1 LPSWLNYLARPLE
14 FKFQICAIAFWSAP
28 ALWSFSQAKRRSKAP
43 EGRRTP
49 KRCRD
54 FLHPRLT
61 REFMKRLLFIFLLAL
76 STTHAQ
82 TVDYTKQIVPL
93 WESYCIDCHSADDPD
108 GEFVLDTFAALMKG
122 GKEGTAITA
131 GKGSESM
138 LVKFL
143 EGRSGRGGKNE
154 FMPPGKR
161 EKLKPEEIALIKAWI
176 DAGAKGP
183 VIAESKPM
191 PKEVITPKIVPTV
204 PPKRSIQ
211 AVAFSPK
218 VQFIAAG
225 RYGEVELLNPVTRAV
240 IRKLTGIKGKA
251 NAVAFS
257 PEGDTVYAAGG
268 EAGIVGIVQSWKTSD
283 GTPLRSF
290 TGHTDAVYALAVSP
304 DGKLIATG
312 AYDQKIRLWDTATG
326 KEVALL
332 KGHNGA
338 VNGLSFRPD
347 GKVLASASADRTVKL
362 WSIPTG
368 LRLETL
374 SQPTKEQTSVVFSAD
389 GKQLFAAGGDNRIRL
404 WNISADAKEGT
415 NKIVTSRFAHEGGI
429 LRLALSMDGRLLAST
444 STDKSLKLW
453 SAADLI
459 EKLPLEKQ
467 PDWSSALAF
476 TDKAQLVA
484 GRIDGSVSVYES
496 TTGKTVMAPSPV
508 KPAAAKKAIAKAAMT
523 AKPTITTITPRGL
536 HSGMEQQLIITG
548 KELAN
553 ATVQFADARL
563 KPVVDAAAS
572 SPTKL
577 VFKVNV
583 PADLPRGGYEVS
595 ARTAQGETE
604 KVKLHADDIAPTT
617 SIAADFKAAPVV
629 VKKLPASLW
638 GTLTEIGQHDA
649 YRFTAKAGEEL
660 VLDLAVAQIGSA
672 AKSPALEIM
681 DMNRTVLAVNRGLD
695 SGSDPFLAWKAP
707 ADGDYLV
714 FASNTTMDGS
724 AGHSYRL
731 TIGALAYVTAWSPLT
746 AQIGKD
752 VKVTLIGH
760 HLDGKDAVMMKADK
774 EGVMPVPLNDRA
786 LRFRSMPVLRLSGL
800 AQTDEIEGN
809 DDLAKAQVVILPVTI
824 HGGLESPGDG
834 GKADIDHFA
843 FDAKK
848 GQTWIL
854 ETLAD
859 QAGSPADTKLDL
871 LDSKGQPVPRV
882 LLQAVRD
889 SYNNFRSVDANNP
902 DIRLQNWEEME
913 LNEFVYF
920 SGDVMRIF
928 RQPRGPDGGTF
939 HYTSNGKRRAYFD
952 TSAMAHS
959 LDEPCYVVE
968 PRPVGSLIV
977 PNGLPVFTLNYANDD
992 SGDRKLGSD
1001 SRLTFTVPADGR
1013 YIVKVTDTRGWSGER
1028 FVYALSIREPKPDF
1042 GIKLAG
1048 ANPTVMPGASVG
1060 FSFRADRVDGF
1071 EDPIQIDITGLPQ
1084 GYFASS
1090 PILIEAGHDLISGS
1104 LHAAPDAKADAD
1116 WSQFKITAKGKS
1128 ITHDAGTFGKVTLG
1142 AAPKFIIVMEPDN
1155 GGKAV
1160 MRNVQDETKPLEITL
1175 VPGQTVKAW
1184 IRAVRSGND
1193 GIINLDVHGLPH
1205 GVIVDDIGLNG
1216 VQIREKENERPI
1228 FFRAANWVQNQDKLI
1243 HAALS
1248 SARNEHDS
1256 AALQT
1261 SFPMLLKIR
1270 KTPGVAVK

>member
-1 LPSWLNYLARPLE
+1 MNLL
-14 FKFQICAIAFWSAP
+14 
-28 ALWSFSQAKRRSKAP
+28 RSI
-43 EGRRTP
+43 
-49 KRCRD
+49 
-54 FLHPRLT
+54 L
-61 REFMKRLLFIFLLAL
+61 FLLVAL
-76 STTHAQ
+76 ATTHAQ
-82 TVDYTKQIVPL
+82 SVDYTKQIAPL
-93 WESYCIDCHSADDPD
+93 WDTYCIDCHSADDAD

-122 GKEGTAITA
+122 GKEGVAIVA
-131 GKGSESM
+131 GKGNESM

-183 VIAESKPM
+183 IIAEGKPM
-191 PKEVITPKIVPTV
+191 PKEVITPKIMPTV

-218 VQFIAAG
+218 VQLIAVG

-257 PEGDTVYAAGG
+257 PDGDAVYAAGG
-268 EAGIVGIVQSWKTSD
+268 EAGIVGEVKRWKTSD
-283 GTPLRSF
+283 GSLQRSF
-290 TGHTDAVYALAVSP
+290 EGHLDAAYALAVSP

-368 LRLETL
+368 QRLETL

-389 GKQLFAAGGDNRIRL
+389 GKQLFAAGSDNRIRL

-429 LRLALSMDGRLLAST
+429 LRLALSLDGKLLAST

-453 SAADLI
+453 NTADLT

-484 GRIDGSVSVYES
+484 GRIDGSLSVYES
-496 TTGKTVMAPSPV
+496 TTGKTVMAPVPAKPV
-508 KPAAAKKAIAKAAMT
+508 AAKKAAMA

-536 HSGMEQQLIITG
+536 HDGMEQQLIITG

-563 KPVVDAAAS
+563 KPAVDAAAS

-577 VFKVNV
+577 VFKVKV
-583 PADLPRGGYEVS
+583 PADLPRAGYEVS

-604 KVKLHADDIAPTT
+604 KVKLFADDIAPTT
-617 SIAADFKAAPVV
+617 STAADFKAAPVLV
-629 VKKLPASLW
+629 AKLPASLW

-660 VLDLAVAQIGSA
+660 VLDLAAAQVGST
-672 AKSPALEIM
+672 AKSPTLEIM
-681 DMNRTVLAVNRGLD
+681 DTNHTVLAVNRGLD

-707 ADGDYLV
+707 ADGDYIVLV
-714 FASNTTMDGS
+714 SNTTMDGS
-724 AGHSYRL
+724 ANHVYRL
-731 TIGALAYVTAWSPLT
+731 TIGALPYVTAWSPLA
-746 AQIGKD
+746 AQVGQD
-752 VKVTLIGH
+752 TKVTLIGH
-760 HLDGKDAVMMKADK
+760 HLGDKATVSMKPDK
-774 EGVMPVPLNDRA
+774 EGMINVPLDVKA
-786 LRFRSMPVLRLSGL
+786 LRFRSMPVLRVSGL
-800 AQTDEIEGN
+800 TQIEEKEGN
-809 DDLAKAQVVILPVTI
+809 DDVKTAQIVTLPATVN
-824 HGGLESPGDG
+824 GRLM
-834 GKADIDHFA
+834 KQAVADTDHFA

-848 GQTWIL
+848 GQTWIV
-854 ETLAD
+854 ETVAD
-859 QAGSPADTKLDL
+859 QAGSPADTKLDIL
-871 LDSKGQPVPRV
+871 HTNGQPVQRV

-889 SYNNFRSVDANNP
+889 SYVNFRSVDANNP

-913 LNEFVYF
+913 LNEFAYLN
-920 SGDVMRIF
+920 GDVMKIVRM
-928 RQPRGPDGGTF
+928 PRGPDGGCF
-939 HYTSNGKRRAYFD
+939 FYINGGKRRAYFD
-952 TSAMAHS
+952 TSATSHS
-959 LDEPCYVVE
+959 LDEPCYIVE
-968 PRPVGSLIV
+968 PRPIGSQIV
-977 PNGLPVFTLNYANDD
+977 PNGLPVFTLNYSNDD
-992 SGDRKLGSD
+992 SGDRKLSSD
-1001 SRLTFTVPADGR
+1001 SRLTFTAPADGR
-1013 YIVKVTDTRGWSGER
+1013 YVIKVTDTRSWSGER
-1028 FVYALSIREPKPDF
+1028 FVYALTIRQPKPDF
-1042 GIKLAG
+1042 SVKLAG
-1048 ANPTVMPGASVG
+1048 ANLTVMPGASVG

-1071 EDPIQIDITGLPQ
+1071 DDPIQIDITGLPQ

-1104 LHAAPDAKADAD
+1104 LHAAPDAKVDAD
-1116 WSQFKITAKGKS
+1116 WSKLKITAKGKS
-1128 ITHDAGTFGKVTLG
+1128 ITHDAGNFGKVTLG

-1155 GGKAV
+1155 GGKAI
-1160 MRNVQDETKPLEITL
+1160 MREIKDETKPLEITL

-1184 IRAVRSGND
+1184 IRAVRQGND
-1193 GIINLDVHGLPH
+1193 GLINLDVHGLPH

-1228 FFRAANWVQNQDKLI
+1228 FFRAAYWVQDQDKLV

-1256 AALQT
+1256 AGLQT
-1261 SFPMLLKIR
+1261 SFPMLMKIR
-1270 KTPGVAVK
+1270 KAAGMATR

>member
-1 LPSWLNYLARPLE
+1 M
-14 FKFQICAIAFWSAP
+14 
-28 ALWSFSQAKRRSKAP
+28 
-43 EGRRTP
+43 
-49 KRCRD
+49 
-54 FLHPRLT
+54 RLI
-61 REFMKRLLFIFLLAL
+61 LLIFLSLQTAI
-76 STTHAQ
+76 THAQ
-82 TVDYTKQIVPL
+82 SVDYTKQIAPL
-93 WESYCIDCHSADDPD
+93 WDTYCIDCHSADDAD
-108 GEFVLDTFAALMKG
+108 GELVLDSFAALMKG
-122 GKEGTAITA
+122 GKEGAAITA
-131 GKGSESM
+131 GKGNESM

-161 EKLKPEEIALIKAWI
+161 EKLKPEEIALIKTWI

-183 VIAESKPM
+183 IIAEGKPM
-191 PKEVITPKIVPTV
+191 PKEVITPKIMPTV

-218 VQFIAAG
+218 AQLIAVG
-225 RYGEVELLNPVTRAV
+225 RYGEVELLNPVTWAV

-257 PEGDTVYAAGG
+257 PDGEAVYAAGG
-268 EAGIVGIVQSWKTSD
+268 EAGIVGEVKRWKASD
-283 GTPLRSF
+283 GSLQQSF
-290 TGHTDAVYALAVSP
+290 EGHLDAAYSLAVSP

-326 KEVALL
+326 REVALL

-389 GKQLFAAGGDNRIRL
+389 GKQLFAAGSDNRIRL

-429 LRLALSMDGRLLAST
+429 LRLALSLDGKLLAST

-453 SAADLI
+453 STADLTEI
-459 EKLPLEKQ
+459 LPLEKQ

-484 GRIDGSVSVYES
+484 GRIDGSFSVYES
-496 TTGKTVMAPSPV
+496 TTGKTVMAPAPA
-508 KPAAAKKAIAKAAMT
+508 KPAVAKKAAAKAGMA
-523 AKPTITTITPRGL
+523 AKPTITAVTPRGL
-536 HSGMEQQLIITG
+536 HNGMEQQLVITG

-553 ATVQFADARL
+553 ATVLFTDARL
-563 KPVVDAAAS
+563 KPAVDAAAS

-577 VFKVNV
+577 VFKVKV

-595 ARTAQGETE
+595 ARTAQGETA
-604 KVKLHADDIAPTT
+604 KVKLFADDISPTT
-617 SIAADFKAAPVV
+617 STAADFKAAPVV
-629 VKKLPASLW
+629 VAKLPASLW

-660 VLDLAVAQIGSA
+660 VLDLAVAQVGST
-672 AKSPALEIM
+672 AKSPTLEIM
-681 DMNRTVLAVNRGLD
+681 DTKRTVLAVNRGLD

-707 ADGDYLV
+707 ADGDYIVLV
-714 FASNTTMDGS
+714 SNTTMDGS
-724 AGHSYRL
+724 ADHIYRL
-731 TIGALAYVTAWSPLT
+731 SIGALPYVTAWSPL
-746 AQIGKD
+746 AVQIGQD
-752 VKVTLIGH
+752 TKVTLIGH
-760 HLDGKDAVMMKADK
+760 HLGDNASVIIKADK
-774 EGVMPVPLNDRA
+774 EGMMNVPLDA
-786 LRFRSMPVLRLSGL
+786 KTLRFRSMPVLRVSARTHVDGTTTHEVT
-800 AQTDEIEGN
+800 A
-809 DDLAKAQVVILPVTI
+809 PVTVN
-824 HGGLESPGDG
+824 GVLGRS
-834 GKADIDHFA
+834 FY
-843 FDAKK
+843 FTAKK
-848 GQTWIL
+848 GQTWII
-854 ETLAD
+854 ETLAA
-859 QAGSPADTKLDL
+859 QAGSPADTKLDIL
-871 LDSKGQPVPRV
+871 HADGQPVQRV

-913 LNEFVYF
+913 LNEFAYF
-920 SGDVMRIF
+920 NGDVMKIF
-928 RQPRGPDGGTF
+928 RMPRGPDGGCF
-939 HYTSNGKRRAYFD
+939 FYTSGGKRSAYFD
-952 TSAMAHS
+952 TSATSHS
-959 LDEPCYVVE
+959 LDEPCYIVE
-968 PRPVGSLIV
+968 PRSIGSQIV
-977 PNGLPVFTLNYANDD
+977 PNGLPVFTLNYSNDD
-992 SGDRKLGSD
+992 SGDRRLGSD
-1001 SRLTFTVPADGR
+1001 SRLTFTAPAEGR
-1013 YIVKVTDTRGWSGER
+1013 YVIKVTDTRGWSGDR
-1028 FVYALSIREPKPDF
+1028 FVYALTIREPKPDF
-1042 GIKLAG
+1042 SVKLAG
-1048 ANPTVMPGASVG
+1048 MSPTVMPGASVG

-1071 EDPIQIDITGLPQ
+1071 DDPIQIDITGLPA

-1090 PILIEAGHDLISGS
+1090 PLLIEAGHDLISGS
-1104 LHAAPDAKADAD
+1104 LHATPDAKADAD
-1116 WSQFKITAKGKS
+1116 WSKLKITAKGKS
-1128 ITHDAGTFGKVTLG
+1128 ITHEAGTFGKVTLG

-1160 MRNVQDETKPLEITL
+1160 MREIKDETKPLEITL

-1184 IRAVRSGND
+1184 IRAVRLKD
-1193 GIINLDVHGLPH
+1193 EGIINLDVHGLPH

-1216 VQIREKENERPI
+1216 VQIREKETERPI
-1228 FFRAANWVQNQDKLI
+1228 FFRAASWVKDQDKLI

-1256 AALQT
+1256 ASLQT
-1261 SFPMLLKIR
+1261 SFPILLKIR
-1270 KTPGVAVK
+1270 KAAGVAVR